1 MTVID
6 DELRA
11 SRLAVTATGIAG
23 AAVTLTLPA
32 AGAGLFHYITFI
44 RIAKFAT
51 ALLTAGATPVV
62 VTSTNLPGG
71 VAWSFSA
78 GAEAAGTQVEIASSP
93 TTPLVSSAANTAT
106 TIVCPATASIIWRV
120 SVYYFAVV

>member
-1 MTVID
+1 MVID

-11 SRLAVTATGIAG
+11 SRLAVTAIGVAG

-32 AGAGLFHYITFI
+32 AGVGLTHYITFI
-44 RIAKFAT
+44 RITKFAA

-78 GAEAAGTQVEIASSP
+78 GAELAGSSVDLNASP
-93 TTPLVSSAANTAT
+93 TGPLVASAANTAT
-106 TIVCPATASIIWRV
+106 TIVCPATPSIIWRV
-120 SVYYFAVV
+120 TVYYFAVV